1 MKRKI
6 LYLHGFQSSKQSNTI
21 KYFEE
26 NLINH
31 EFYSLDLPHKP
42 EEAIKLIDKTIKELG
57 IDILIGTSLGGL
69 YAYNFDIPKIC
80 INPGFEFNIK
90 TGTYQY
96 FNEREDGEVQFDIE
110 QSDVDYLTDLVNS
123 YKTRE
128 PFHELYHMSFI
139 LIGKQ
144 DTYITYDHLDEF
156 INEYDKVVYADF
168 EHRLPKDIAY
178 DYVFPMIEVLSKS
191 INTLMNSD
199 ILE

>member
-21 KYFEE
+21 KYFEQ
-26 NLINH
+26 NLKNH
-31 EFYSLDLPHKP
+31 NVYSLDLPHKP
-42 EEAIKLIDKTIKELG
+42 EEAIKLIGKTIKELE

-90 TGTYQY
+90 AGTYPY
-96 FNEREDGEVQFDIE
+96 FNERGDGEVQFDIE
-110 QSDVDYLTDLVNS
+110 QTDVDYLTDLVNS

-178 DYVFPMIEVLSKS
+178 DYVFPMIEILSKS